1 MKTETGTTSN
11 AKAQVSKGIKS
22 AKRKASPAR
31 KRTSRA
37 AAKAANDTRSTMAGF
52 SDQAQRLMKRG
63 KTAFSD
69 ASSWAS
75 DTAHELPKT
84 VRKLNVPDQKSV
96 QSFMSEQPL
105 IVGAVGLGLGVVL
118 GAMMP
123 SRTVVTKPTSARKPS
138 RRK

>member
-1 MKTETGTTSN
+1 MKTETNTTT
-11 AKAQVSKGIKS
+11 ATKAQAAKGASS
-22 AKRKASPAR
+22 AKRKAAPAR

-69 ASSWAS
+69 VSTWAS
-75 DTAHELPKT
+75 ETAHSLPQSA
-84 VRKLNVPDQKSV
+84 RKLGVPDQKSV

-123 SRTVVTKPTSARKPS
+123 SRTVATKPVSARKPS